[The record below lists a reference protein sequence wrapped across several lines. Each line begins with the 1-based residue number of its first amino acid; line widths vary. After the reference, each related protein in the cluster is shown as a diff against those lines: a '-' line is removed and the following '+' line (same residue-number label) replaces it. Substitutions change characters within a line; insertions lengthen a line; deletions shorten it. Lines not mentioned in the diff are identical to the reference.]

1 MKSIYRLY
9 SGIALLAISFI
20 SSSVISQ
27 VPADLYSGLK
37 WRNIGPYHG
46 GRISAV
52 SGAVGDGRQQGVF
65 YAGAPI
71 GGLWKT
77 TSGGVTW
84 FQIFD
89 QFQNVDSIGAV
100 QVAPSDPNIVYVG
113 TGDSVAGPSGDG
125 MYKSTDAGKTFVH
138 IGLEETTK
146 INKICVD
153 PKDPNIV
160 VVSTQGD
167 ATHNGRGIY
176 RTTDGGKTWENTLR
190 PDNANGTRD
199 VEYAYDMPNVIFA
212 ASQGAGGGFG
222 GGASGRGR

>member
-1 MKSIYRLY
+1 MK
-9 SGIALLAISFI
+9 ISFRVSLI
-20 SSSVISQ
+20 ITLSVVTLFSTAVTFAQIDQ
-27 VPADLYSGLK
+27 RQFSGLR
-37 WRNIGPYHG
+37 WRNIGPFHG

-52 SGAVGDGRQQGVF
+52 SGAVGDRQSGVF

-113 TGDSVAGPSGDG
+113 TGDSVQGPSGDG

-146 INKICVD
+146 INKIIID
-153 PKDPNIV
+153 PKDPDHRARRRRKVMRRHTAKESIARPTAAKHGPTYSSLRTPTARATWSSH
-160 VVSTQGD
+160 STS
-167 ATHNGRGIY
+167 
-176 RTTDGGKTWENTLR
+176 RT
-190 PDNANGTRD
+190 
-199 VEYAYDMPNVIFA
+199 
-212 ASQGAGGGFG
+212 
-222 GGASGRGR
+222 

>member
-1 MKSIYRLY
+1 MKTTIR
-9 SGIALLAISFI
+9 AWVFPTLLAIILLI
-20 SSSVISQ
+20 SAVISAQ

-52 SGAVGDGRQQGVF
+52 SGAVGEGQYGVF

-113 TGDSVAGPSGDG
+113 TGDSVGGPSGDG
-125 MYKSTDAGKTFVH
+125 
-138 IGLEETTK
+138 
-146 INKICVD
+146 
-153 PKDPNIV
+153 
-160 VVSTQGD
+160 
-167 ATHNGRGIY
+167 
-176 RTTDGGKTWENTLR
+176 
-190 PDNANGTRD
+190 
-199 VEYAYDMPNVIFA
+199 
-212 ASQGAGGGFG
+212 
-222 GGASGRGR
+222 